1 MDFELFKLVNQF
13 AGQSHLADIVMLA
26 LARYGPLLF
35 ALPLL
40 YLWFAGGTRGMEPG
54 GIAGKKAA
62 LLALVSLALALLIA
76 QAIGYAYFR
85 DRPFASHEVNLL
97 VDRSTD
103 PSFPSDH
110 VTFSF
115 AIAGIVWLQDR
126 RIGWPALI
134 LGGLIA
140 LSRVF
145 VGTHYPLDVIG
156 GALVGLGAA
165 ALVWKARKKFDPLTS
180 FVITVARKL
189 KLA

>member
-13 AGQSHLADIVMLA
+13 AGQSHLVDILMLA
-26 LARYGPLLF
+26 LSRYGPLLF

-40 YLWFAGGTRGMEPG
+40 YLWFAG

-165 ALVWKARKKFDPLTS
+165 VLVWKVRKKFDPLTS